1 MIVKIGTLGT
11 MKADFLN
18 LRAQKTHLIATM
30 EVREGVKYEIMGAV
44 GYKEIWHIAKAIMA
58 PSILWYLVSGW
69 ARKKEDKPP
78 KL

>member
-11 MKADFLN
+11 MKAGFVSLKT
-18 LRAQKTHLIATM
+18 QKTHLIATM
-30 EVREGVKYEIMGAV
+30 EVKEGVRYEIVSAV
-44 GYKEIWHIAKAIMA
+44 GYKEIWQIAKAIMA